1 MKKLILS
8 SMVAISLATASVYA
22 GESNNGAFVGVN
34 LGGSITG
41 AISSDSKNPALN
53 SSLAVGFKGGYQA
66 YFSEQMGARFYLS
79 SIANFG
85 LLGIVAQ
92 GTGGT
97 TDSAMSVNLSVMA
110 DLNGD
115 FLFDF
120 INENTFSTGVYTGF
134 FGGAL
139 LNGISLYKVGGAP
152 APEFSVATTLG
163 LNIGSRTSVNEHHE
177 FDIGAKIGM
186 AINVANKATSVG
198 PAIYIGSSYSYKF

>member
-8 SMVAISLATASVYA
+8 SMVAISLATTSIYA
-22 GESNNGAFVGVN
+22 GESNNGAFVGLN

-41 AISSDSKNPALN
+41 AISSGSKNPSLN

-85 LLGIVAQ
+85 LLGIVA
-92 GTGGT
+92 TGGT
-97 TDSAMSVNLSVMA
+97 SGDGGMSVNLSVMA